1 MQKDLF
7 CELRDALK
15 SAYPTLSFSVRRV
28 PLRGLCGDC
37 RRMSDHF
44 LIRVSSTL
52 NRQEQL
58 DTLVHEFAHAAAWI
72 EWENTEQHGPL
83 WGMEYSKAY
92 NVYEKIVS
100 QK

>member
-1 MQKDLF
+1 
-7 CELRDALK
+7 
-15 SAYPTLSFSVRRV
+15 
-28 PLRGLCGDC
+28 
-37 RRMSDHF
+37 MSDHF
-44 LIRVSSTL
+44 LIRVSNTL